1 MLGVG
6 GLRRVAAAAA
16 TWHRPLSTAG
26 GQPTVALRDGTSM
39 PAAICGTYVGN
50 AEGHTSPE
58 DCPALVVAALEV
70 GFQHFDSALMYMN
83 EAELGAALKGADNI
97 YVTTKI
103 AHPDDPNRNHT
114 ACTYMEDPEARDA
127 KFAKFWFNRVSS
139 LTQWEEPDWAAEW
152 EVRRKRSKPKQEFG
166 DWVEMMDPVIDA
178 VFFVND
184 RFNKIQWK
192 SPYA

>member
-16 TWHRPLSTAG
+16 TRHRPLSTAG
-26 GQPTVALRDGTSM
+26 GQPAVALRDGTSM

-58 DCPALVVAALEV
+58 DCPALVAAALEV

-83 EAELGAALKGADNI
+83 EAELGAALKGADDI

-114 ACTYMEDPEARDA
+114 ACTYMEDPEA
-127 KFAKFWFNRVSS
+127 
-139 LTQWEEPDWAAEW
+139 
-152 EVRRKRSKPKQEFG
+152 
-166 DWVEMMDPVIDA
+166 DA
-178 VFFVND
+178 VEGVLRNVESSVEKLDLGRPIDLVLIHWPGVFMSQD
-184 RFNKIQWK
+184 AAGAQ
-192 SPYA
+192 